1 MQQVQQREATLTRAQ
16 IRANKSGKERTNLR
30 TILQAYLFLLPSFIG
45 LLFFLIIPILAV
57 AVLSF
62 FNWGMLATPRFVGLA
77 NYNILIHSPI
87 VRNSILVTAYYVL
100 LNIPAQTIL
109 ALLLALLMNQKLRGI
124 GAFRTIYV
132 VPWMATPVAMA
143 VVWQWIFDPQ
153 YGALNSF
160 LGLFG
165 IHGLTWLSS
174 THLAMPAIA
183 AVNIWQYTGYN
194 MLFFLA
200 GLQSIPDYLYEAAAL
215 DGASPVRRFFQVTL
229 PLLNPT
235 LFFVLVTT
243 IIGSFQ
249 IFDTV
254 YVMTQGGPA
263 NATSTINFYIFQ
275 EAFQFF
281 HTGFAAALSMLLF
294 AILLVVTLAQALY
307 FSKRTVYDLT

>member
-1 MQQVQQREATLTRAQ
+1 MQHVQQRDAPLTRAQ
-16 IRANKSGKERTNLR
+16 AQTARRDIKRNNLR
-30 TILQAYLFLLPSFIG
+30 TTLQAYLFLLPSFIG
-45 LLFFLIIPILAV
+45 LLLFLILPILAV
-57 AVLSF
+57 AVLSLF
-62 FNWGMLATPRFVGLA
+62 SWGMLAAPRFVGLE
-77 NYNILIHSPI
+77 NYNILIHSPMI
-87 VRNSILVTAYYVL
+87 GNSLLVTAYYVL

-160 LGLFG
+160 LGFFG
-165 IHGLTWLSS
+165 IHGLAWLSS
-174 THLAMPAIA
+174 RQLAMPAIA

-235 LFFVLVTT
+235 LF
-243 IIGSFQ
+243 S
-249 IFDTV
+249 
-254 YVMTQGGPA
+254 
-263 NATSTINFYIFQ
+263 SW
-275 EAFQFF
+275 
-281 HTGFAAALSMLLF
+281 
-294 AILLVVTLAQALY
+294 
-307 FSKRTVYDLT
+307 

>member
-1 MQQVQQREATLTRAQ
+1 MQQTQQGGIPLTRRQTRIA
-16 IRANKSGKERTNLR
+16 GKDRERNDLR
-30 TILQAYLFLLPSFIG
+30 TILQAYLFLFPSFID
-45 LLFFLIIPILAV
+45 LLFFLLLPILAV

-62 FNWGMLATPRFVGLA
+62 FNWGMLTTPRFVGLE
-77 NYNILIHSPI
+77 NYNILLHSPL
-87 VRNSILVTAYYVL
+87 VGNSLLVTAYYVL

-109 ALLLALLMNQKLRGI
+109 ALLLAMLMNQKLRGI
-124 GAFRTIYV
+124 GAFRTLYV

-160 LGLFG
+160 LGFFG
-165 IHGLTWLSS
+165 IHGLAWLSS
-174 THLAMPAIA
+174 KQLAMPAIA

-200 GLQSIPDYLYEAAAL
+200 GLQGIPDYLYEAAAL
-215 DGASPVRRFFQVTL
+215 DGASPIRRFFQVTL

-263 NATSTINFYIFQ
+263 NATNTINFYIFRQ
-275 EAFQFF
+275 AFQFF

-307 FSKRTVYDLT
+307 FSKHTVYDIT

>member
-1 MQQVQQREATLTRAQ
+1 MRRQTRIAGKDRER
-16 IRANKSGKERTNLR
+16 NDLR
-30 TILQAYLFLLPSFIG
+30 TILQAYLFLFPSFIG
-45 LLFFLIIPILAV
+45 LLFFLLLPILAV

-62 FNWGMLATPRFVGLA
+62 FNWGMLTTPRFVGLE
-77 NYNILIHSPI
+77 NYNILLHSPL
-87 VRNSILVTAYYVL
+87 VGNSLLVTAYYVL

-109 ALLLALLMNQKLRGI
+109 ALLLAMLMNQKLRGI
-124 GAFRTIYV
+124 GAFRTLYV

-160 LGLFG
+160 LGFFG
-165 IHGLTWLSS
+165 IHGLAWLSS
-174 THLAMPAIA
+174 KQLAMPAIA

-200 GLQSIPDYLYEAAAL
+200 GLQGIPDYLYEAAAL
-215 DGASPVRRFFQVTL
+215 DGASPIRRFFQVTL

-263 NATSTINFYIFQ
+263 NATNTINFYIFRQ
-275 EAFQFF
+275 AFQFF

-307 FSKRTVYDLT
+307 FSKHTVYDIT